1 MLVKYLKVCTRWNV
15 YLKDESDLN
24 AQLKFSFIWNK
35 GKQIWGTSGKRY
47 QTGPHKPIQQCYP
60 SKMSINSVLTLM
72 ALELRLCDL
81 ENMYLSSDMPLNH
94 NTTLNNTTVAKRMKK
109 GLILFMQMPNYLRQF
124 SFQKTWFSDRR
135 LPRQTR
141 THWASEDSIMMPTN
155 ILLKWEA
162 DQALDI
168 HFYRKKG

>member
-35 GKQIWGTSGKRY
+35 GKQMRGTSGERY

-72 ALELRLCDL
+72 ALELRLCDS

-135 LPRQTR
+135 LPRQTLEL
-141 THWASEDSIMMPTN
+141 TGHQKTLSWCLQTSYWSGKLI
-155 ILLKWEA
+155 K
-162 DQALDI
+162 
-168 HFYRKKG
+168 H